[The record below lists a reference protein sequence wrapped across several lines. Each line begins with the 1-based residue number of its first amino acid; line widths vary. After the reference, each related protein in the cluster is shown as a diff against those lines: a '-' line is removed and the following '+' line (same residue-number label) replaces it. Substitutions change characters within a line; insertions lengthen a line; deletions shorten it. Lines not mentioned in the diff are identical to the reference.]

1 MRGARVLVVLFFLAT
16 SSTAFAATKAIK
28 FSRLV
33 DGIGGV
39 FTNAVVIVEDDRV
52 QSIASGN
59 APIPSGAEVIDLSR
73 YTGIPGLIDAHT
85 HITYYWDGI
94 TTPRYEPPRHPAV
107 TVVLALENAQKA
119 LEAGVTTIR
128 NLNAADGTDL
138 AMRDLINMGKMIG
151 PRMFVS
157 GPGIR
162 ITRST
167 APPAPVGIMVDGV
180 DGVIHAVRQV
190 IASGA
195 DWVKL
200 FGSTGGFDDV
210 TGFQTFTFE
219 EMKAAVD
226 ASHLLGKKI
235 AIHSY
240 GPSGARDAI
249 RAGADSLEHATDMD
263 DQTIAEMV
271 NRKIYY
277 VPTIDHN
284 QYYVENADNVHHFP
298 PGAKERLLDYIQRNF
313 ETAKKAYQAGA
324 HMIVGSDAVYNGW
337 GLNMREL
344 DWFVKMGMTPG
355 QALKA
360 ATIEPA
366 AMLGME
372 KSLGA
377 VAPGFYADIVAV
389 EGDPL
394 ANISAVSRRE
404 NIRWVMKSGR
414 VVVDKTRAT
423 GPSLLLT
430 FLVADTELQTSDST
444 TFPSITSSRPR
455 LTIPTNRPNGGEVGV
470 LGTASA
476 PRLLENRP

>member
-1 MRGARVLVVLFFLAT
+1 MRGVSVLVVLSFLAT
-16 SSTAFAATKAIK
+16 FSPAFAATKAIK
-28 FSRLV
+28 FGKLI
-33 DGIGGV
+33 DGNGGV

-52 QSIASGN
+52 RSVASGN
-59 APIPSGAEVIDLSR
+59 ASIPSAAEVIDLSR

-85 HITYYWDGI
+85 HITYYWDGN

-107 TVVLALENAQKA
+107 TAILALENAQKA
-119 LEAGVTTIR
+119 LDAGVTTIR

-138 AMRDLINMGKMIG
+138 AMRDLINMGRVVG

-157 GPGIR
+157 GLGIR

-167 APPAPVGIMVDGV
+167 APPAPVGIMADGV
-180 DGVIHAVRQV
+180 DGVTRAVRQV

-195 DWVKL
+195 DWVKM

-210 TGFQTFTFE
+210 TEFQTFTFD
-219 EMKAAVD
+219 EMKAAAD
-226 ASHLLGKKI
+226 AAHLLGKKI

-240 GPSGARDAI
+240 GPGGARDAI

-271 NRKIYY
+271 NRKTFY

-284 QYYVENADNVHHFP
+284 QYYVENADTVFHFP

-313 ETAKKAYQAGA
+313 ATAKKAFQAGA
-324 HMIVGSDAVYNGW
+324 RMVVGSDAVYNGW

-344 DWFVKMGMTPG
+344 DWFVRMGMTPA

-360 ATIEPA
+360 ATTEPA

-394 ANISAVSRRE
+394 ANITAASRRE

-414 VVVDKTRAT
+414 VVADKTRAT
-423 GPSLLLT
+423 GP
-430 FLVADTELQTSDST
+430 
-444 TFPSITSSRPR
+444 
-455 LTIPTNRPNGGEVGV
+455 
-470 LGTASA
+470 
-476 PRLLENRP
+476 

>member
-1 MRGARVLVVLFFLAT
+1 MSAYCLSLSFPGLPRRFPVTWESSPSLLTAILILIYRQRSGNDVSGVPLSGGRMRSAKVLTILFFLAT
-16 SSTAFAATKAIK
+16 SSTAAAATQAIK
-28 FSRLV
+28 FGKLI
-33 DGIGGV
+33 DGRGRV
-39 FTNAVVIVEDDRV
+39 FTNAIVVVDDDRV
-52 QSIASGN
+52 RSVASGN
-59 APIPSGAEVIDLSR
+59 VAIPSGAEVIDLSR

-85 HITYYWDGI
+85 HITYYWDGN

-107 TVVLALENAQKA
+107 TAFLAQENAQRA

-128 NLNAADGTDL
+128 NLNSLDGIDL

-157 GPGIR
+157 GLGIR

-167 APPAPVGIMVDGV
+167 APPAPIGIMADGV
-180 DGVIHAVRQV
+180 DAVIHAVRQV

-195 DWVKL
+195 DWVKMY
-200 FGSTGGFDDV
+200 GSTGGFDDV
-210 TGFQTFTFE
+210 TQAQTFTYE

-226 ASHLLGKKI
+226 ATHALGKKI

-240 GPSGARDAI
+240 GPGGARDAV
-249 RAGADSLEHATDMD
+249 RAGTDSLEHATDMD

-271 NRKIYY
+271 KRKTYY
-277 VPTIDHN
+277 APTIDHN
-284 QYYVENADNVHHFP
+284 QYYVENADTVYHFP

-313 ETAKKAYQAGA
+313 ETAKKAFQAGV

-344 DWFVKMGMTPG
+344 DWFVKMGMTPA
-355 QALKA
+355 QALRA
-360 ATIEPA
+360 ATTEPA

-394 ANISAVSRRE
+394 ANITAVSRRD
-404 NIRWVMKSGR
+404 NVRWVMKAGR
-414 VVVDKTRAT
+414 VVVDKQ
-423 GPSLLLT
+423 SH
-430 FLVADTELQTSDST
+430 
-444 TFPSITSSRPR
+444 
-455 LTIPTNRPNGGEVGV
+455 
-470 LGTASA
+470 
-476 PRLLENRP
+476 

>member
-1 MRGARVLVVLFFLAT
+1 MRITRLLAVLCLLAT
-16 SSTAFAATKAIK
+16 SSTALAATKAIK
-28 FSRLV
+28 FGKLV
-33 DGIGGV
+33 DGTGKV

-52 QSIASGN
+52 QSVTSGN

-73 YTGIPGLIDAHT
+73 YTGIPGLIDGHT
-85 HITYYWDGI
+85 HITYYWDGN
-94 TTPRYEPPRHPAV
+94 TTPRSEPARHPAV
-107 TVVLALENAQKA
+107 TVFLAQENAQKA
-119 LEAGVTTIR
+119 FEAGVTTIR
-128 NLNAADGTDL
+128 NLNAVDGTDL

-157 GPGIR
+157 GLGIR

-167 APPAPVGIMVDGV
+167 APPTPIGIMADGV
-180 DGVIHAVRQV
+180 DAVIHAVRQV

-195 DWVKL
+195 DWVKMY
-200 FGSTGGFDDV
+200 GSTGGFDDV
-210 TGFQTFTFE
+210 TQFQTFTFE

-226 ASHLLGKKI
+226 ATHALGKKI

-240 GPSGARDAI
+240 GPAGAREAV

-271 NRKIYY
+271 KRKTYY

-284 QYYVENADNVHHFP
+284 QYYVENADTVYRFA
-298 PGAKERLLDYIQRNF
+298 PGTKERLLGYIQRNF
-313 ETAKKAYQAGA
+313 ETARKAFQAGVRVV
-324 HMIVGSDAVYNGW
+324 VGSDAVYNGW

-344 DWFVKMGMTPG
+344 DWLVKMGMTPA

-360 ATIEPA
+360 ATTEPA
-366 AMLGME
+366 AMLGMD

-394 ANISAVSRRE
+394 ANITAVSKRE
-404 NIRWVMKSGR
+404 NVRWVMKAGR
-414 VVVDKTRAT
+414 VVIDKMKETQKA
-423 GPSLLLT
+423 
-430 FLVADTELQTSDST
+430 
-444 TFPSITSSRPR
+444 
-455 LTIPTNRPNGGEVGV
+455 N
-470 LGTASA
+470 
-476 PRLLENRP
+476 

>member
-1 MRGARVLVVLFFLAT
+1 MRGAKLLIVLLLLAT
-16 SSTAFAATKAIK
+16 SSSVLAATKAVK
-28 FSRLV
+28 FGKLV
-33 DGIGGV
+33 DGTGRV
-39 FTNAVVIVEDDRV
+39 YTNAVVIVEDDRV
-52 QSIASGN
+52 QSVASN
-59 APIPSGAEVIDLSR
+59 AAIPGGAEVIDLSR
-73 YTGIPGLIDAHT
+73 YTGLPGLIDAHT
-85 HITYYWDGI
+85 HITYYWDGN
-94 TTPRYEPPRHPAV
+94 TAPRYEPPRHPAI
-107 TVVLALENAQKA
+107 TVFLAQENAQKA

-128 NLNAADGTDL
+128 NLNAGDGTDL
-138 AMRDLINMGKMIG
+138 AMRDLVNMGKIIG

-157 GPGIR
+157 GLGIR

-167 APPAPVGIMVDGV
+167 APPAPVGIMADGV
-180 DGVIHAVRQV
+180 DAVIHAVRQV

-195 DWVKL
+195 DWVKM

-210 TGFQTFTFE
+210 TEFQTFTFD

-226 ASHLLGKKI
+226 ATHALGKKI

-240 GPSGARDAI
+240 GPAGARDAI

-284 QYYVENADNVHHFP
+284 QYYVENADNVFHFP
-298 PGAKERLLDYIQRNF
+298 PGAKERLRDYIQRNF
-313 ETAKKAYQAGA
+313 ATARKAFQAGA
-324 HMIVGSDAVYNGW
+324 RMVVGSDAVYNGW

-344 DWFVKMGMTPG
+344 DWFVKMGMTPA

-360 ATIEPA
+360 ATTEPA

-389 EGDPL
+389 AGDPL
-394 ANISAVSRRE
+394 ADITAVSNRE

-414 VVVDKTRAT
+414 VAVDKRGGT
-423 GPSLLLT
+423 GP
-430 FLVADTELQTSDST
+430 
-444 TFPSITSSRPR
+444 
-455 LTIPTNRPNGGEVGV
+455 
-470 LGTASA
+470 
-476 PRLLENRP
+476 